1 MRKVDKNQEV
11 MEKRL
16 VYKKKGEK
24 EEEKENLARSH
35 TVPAEEEYNPGMLNA
50 PPPPF
55 CVCVC
60 FPPPATT
67 HPHTRSA
74 AFLFPSRTANCLTVG
89 SIVRDG
95 SSLYI
100 CACIE

>member
-55 CVCVC
+55 FCVRV
-60 FPPPATT
+60 FLPPLRPIRT
-67 HPHTRSA
+67 HEA
-74 AFLFPSRTANCLTVG
+74 LLFSSPVAPPTA
-89 SIVRDG
+89 
-95 SSLYI
+95 
-100 CACIE
+100 

>member
-55 CVCVC
+55 FCVCVFSSPRYDPSAHTKRC
-60 FPPPATT
+60 FSLPQSHRQLPDRRQ
-67 HPHTRSA
+67 HRS
-74 AFLFPSRTANCLTVG
+74 
-89 SIVRDG
+89 
-95 SSLYI
+95 
-100 CACIE
+100 